1 MEIYGENA
9 ESTINSVIKSRYLR
23 KVLFDSFL
31 TNYKDCNLLWGRF
44 FLKIDYLYYYM
55 RNRLPFGHA

>member
-44 FLKIDYLYYYM
+44 FED
-55 RNRLPFGHA
+55 